1 MPSRRFLLTAVP
13 CALFTHRAQAHDYR
27 LGSLEIVH
35 PWARATAPTAKAG
48 GGYLKVT
55 NKGTAADRLIEV
67 RSAAALRIELH
78 ETRMEGSIMRMREI
92 EKGIEI
98 APGATVELKP
108 GGYHVMFLDL
118 KAPFEKGA
126 KVPAT
131 LVFEKAGTIAVEF
144 RIEAMGASGS
154 HH

>member
-1 MPSRRFLLTAVP
+1 
-13 CALFTHRAQAHDYR
+13 
-27 LGSLEIVH
+27 
-35 PWARATAPTAKAG
+35 
-48 GGYLKVT
+48 
-55 NKGTAADRLIEV
+55 
-67 RSAAALRIELH
+67 
-78 ETRMEGSIMRMREI
+78 MRMREI

-118 KAPFEKGA
+118 KAPFENGA

-131 LVFEKAGTIAVEF
+131 LVFEKAGTIAVDF